1 MAPSLRYR
9 RIISSMQTTN
19 GIHAFEQL
27 LDPLGQCLT
36 PEVARSLLK
45 VRAPVAAQ
53 VRIEALADKSTAGT
67 LNPEEE
73 SEYDA
78 YLWAGNL
85 IAILQAK
92 ARIVLSE
99 RP

>member
-1 MAPSLRYR
+1 MR
-9 RIISSMQTTN
+9 TTN

-36 PEVARSLLK
+36 PDVARSLLAM
-45 VRAPVAAQ
+45 RAPAAAQ
-53 VRIEALADKSTAGT
+53 VRIEALADKCSTGT
-67 LNPEEE
+67 LSPEEE

-78 YLWAGNL
+78 YIWAGNL

-92 ARIVLSE
+92 ARALLSVQ
-99 RP
+99 P